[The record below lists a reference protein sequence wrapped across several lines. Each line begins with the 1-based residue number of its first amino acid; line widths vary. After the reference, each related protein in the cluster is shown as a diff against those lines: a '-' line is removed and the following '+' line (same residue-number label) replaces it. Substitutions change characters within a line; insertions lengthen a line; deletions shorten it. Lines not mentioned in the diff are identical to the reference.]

1 MERRP
6 MEARKAA
13 TLIFLPACLPS
24 TRLDAP
30 EDTDHGSKLPVHPQG
45 LSLHC
50 IHLHI
55 PSANSSQVDVK
66 RNEAQCSFSYVLQPN
81 WALKRTLSI
90 LSMGSNA
97 KLKETHGESLIRL
110 TRAVNLVFLSRE
122 HTVQKAKGLAA
133 KVYPQIIKA
142 NIWY

>member
-1 MERRP
+1 
-6 MEARKAA
+6 
-13 TLIFLPACLPS
+13 
-24 TRLDAP
+24 
-30 EDTDHGSKLPVHPQG
+30 
-45 LSLHC
+45 
-50 IHLHI
+50 
-55 PSANSSQVDVK
+55 
-66 RNEAQCSFSYVLQPN
+66 
-81 WALKRTLSI
+81 
-90 LSMGSNA
+90 MGSNA